1 MNANEKTIRDF
12 VAAWSRLDAKELAGY
27 FTEDGV
33 YHNMPTEPVVG
44 RDNVQAFI
52 AGFAKD
58 WTETVWEILNLVAQD
73 DLVMVERIDRTKL
86 GDKSVDLPCFGIFEM
101 ENGKIKVWRDYFD
114 IGTYMKALA

>member
-1 MNANEKTIRDF
+1 MKDNEETIRNF
-12 VAAWSRLDAKELAGY
+12 IAAWSRLDAADLASY

-33 YHNMPTEPVVG
+33 YHNMPTEPVAG
-44 RDNVQAFI
+44 RAAVQAFI

-58 WTETVWEILNLVAQD
+58 WTETNWDILNLIAKD
-73 DLVMVERIDRTKL
+73 DIVMVERLDRTKL